1 MSDTKNVKI
10 GVCQVFFDGVDLGF
24 TQGGVEVTV
33 KSETHKTFID
43 QFGKT
48 PINEYV
54 QAREAMVK
62 VPLAETTIENL
73 AMTMPGTDIVE
84 VGGAVASGSI
94 AFASNPAA
102 NDTVVINGTT
112 ITFVAGAPAD
122 AHEVQIGATTAATVT
137 NLVAA
142 LNASADPNV
151 AEAVYS
157 LTAPSTLS
165 IKWGAQAIGGMDGV
179 KSVKGNDFTLA
190 AGTGTGK
197 TVTQM
202 SGGADPTSRHAVVG
216 TGVGNS
222 LLEFARE
229 LRLHPVGRPLSD
241 KSEDFVLPLAACAGA
256 LNFAYKVDA
265 ERTFPVE
272 FTGYPTNDGTLFT
285 FGK

>member
-10 GVCQVFFDGVDLGF
+10 GVCQIFFDGVDLGF

-33 KSETHKTFID
+33 KTETHKTFID

-62 VPLAETTIENL
+62 VPLAETTVENL
-73 AMTMPGTDIVE
+73 AMTMPGTTIVSI
-84 VGGAVASGSI
+84 GGSVATGSI
-94 AFASNPAA
+94 LFASNPQDG
-102 NDTVVINGTT
+102 DTVAINGVSFE
-112 ITFVAGAPAD
+112 FVSGPVASD
-122 AHEVQIGATTAATVT
+122 YEVEIGATTADT
-137 NLVAA
+137 VAA
-142 LNASADPNV
+142 LVVVLNDSTDPDV

-157 LTAPSTLS
+157 VTTGTTLTV
-165 IKWGAQAIGGMDGV
+165 KWGAQALGGSDGV
-179 KSVKGNDFTLA
+179 KSASGNEFTLG
-190 AGTGTGK
+190 AGVGAGKTVTAMAGGTDPTGRYASTNTGTGK
-197 TVTQM
+197 
-202 SGGADPTSRHAVVG
+202 
-216 TGVGNS
+216 S

-229 LRLHPVGRPLSD
+229 LRLHPTGLPLDD

-272 FTGYPTNDGTLFT
+272 FTAYPSNDGTLFT
-285 FGK
+285 FGV